1 MPLPDT
7 LSVSGE
13 ALILPD
19 SALDFVRDD
28 LAGFGAAVD
37 EFRSVWASTASRR
50 MPPVSARARP
60 PRPSPVRRHP
70 SDQVQRHRRQSGDGH
85 LHRHHGGPDRGPDH
99 RPATRRI
106 VGFRVKKSKGPG
118 DVLLWDALAGLGPDA
133 VTVSSADQVTDAPE
147 ELKDRSGKKLDVLK
161 RAVLTEHGHPLGKV
175 KDVEFDPADGRV
187 TSLLLKDSFI
197 DGGRLL
203 GIGKYA
209 VVVAG

>member
-1 MPLPDT
+1 MIRFSDISGNPVMDT
-7 LSVSGE
+7 
-13 ALILPD
+13 
-19 SALDFVRDD
+19 
-28 LAGFGAAVD
+28 
-37 EFRSVWASTASRR
+37 STATTIGRIEAPILDPVSRR
-50 MPPVSARARP
+50 
-60 PRPSPVRRHP
+60 
-70 SDQVQRHRRQSGDGH
+70 
-85 LHRHHGGPDRGPDH
+85 L
-99 RPATRRI
+99 

-118 DVLLWDALAGLGPDA
+118 DVLLWGSLAGLGPDA
-133 VTVSSADQVTDAPE
+133 VTVSSADQVADAPE

-161 RAVLTEHGHPLGKV
+161 RQVLTEHGHPLGKV